1 MLHSNG
7 TPTLGQGSL
16 LIPAI
21 KTGLTGAPPLRVTG
35 VTFTKMAGLEMDLIR
50 VSVRVFALALIA
62 EKTRRFED
70 LGSTCKCCWWEGIG
84 LGEVGLEV

>member
-1 MLHSNG
+1 
-7 TPTLGQGSL
+7 
-16 LIPAI
+16 
-21 KTGLTGAPPLRVTG
+21 
-35 VTFTKMAGLEMDLIR
+35 MAGLEMDLIR